1 MSIPFHAGTFCARFM
16 TGTAI
21 VAAAVLG
28 GSALAS
34 ASPGDSVQVPNH
46 ERGDNGTVKIH
57 DPLTPEDDR
66 RNVPKV
72 CEFQIAAFGFD
83 AAQDVSWE
91 ITTQGGKPS
100 DREVVLSD
108 TIVLDDEGEGLTE
121 LQELPNGHYRL
132 NWTFEGENGN
142 GKHKVFKVK
151 CDEVDPTEEPT
162 VTPTEDPTEEPTETP
177 TEEPTENPTE
187 DPTEDPTPDPTNG
200 PTDPAESDGP
210 TDPAESDE
218 PTTPA
223 DESGVPG
230 ESGGLPV
237 TGTALAGLVA
247 AGAVAIA
254 GGGAAVYFTRKRR
267 DTPADSGESTEG

>member
-1 MSIPFHAGTFCARFM
+1 MTFPLSAGTLCARLM

-34 ASPGDSVQVPNH
+34 ASPGNGETEQVPNH
-46 ERGDNGTVKIH
+46 APGDNGTVKIH

-72 CEFQIAAFGFD
+72 CEFQVAAFGFD
-83 AAQDVSWE
+83 SAQDVSWE
-91 ITTQGGKPS
+91 IVVQGGKPA
-100 DREVVLSD
+100 DRELMLSD
-108 TIVLDDEGEGLTE
+108 TLVLDDEGEGITE
-121 LQELPNGHYRL
+121 ILELPDGHYRL

-142 GKHKVFKVK
+142 GKHKVFKVR
-151 CDEVDPTEEPT
+151 CDDEEPEPSGEPTEDPSVEPSEEPT
-162 VTPTEDPTEEPTETP
+162 EQPSEEPTEDPTTEPSEPGTDPTEPTE
-177 TEEPTENPTE
+177 
-187 DPTEDPTPDPTNG
+187 
-200 PTDPAESDGP
+200 PTDGA
-210 TDPAESDE
+210 TDPVESDE

-223 DESGVPG
+223 DESGTPG
-230 ESGGLPV
+230 DAGGLPV

-247 AGAVAIA
+247 AGAVAVA

-267 DTPADSGESTEG
+267 DTPAEPGESTEG